1 MDLRQLRYF
10 VVLAEE
16 LHFRRAAQ
24 RLNITQAPLSLSI
37 QALEREVGALLFDRT
52 RRRVALTECGISL
65 RTNAQAI
72 LERVERSREA
82 IRNIADGITGQ
93 LRLGITPASSLLPF
107 FPNVISAFRRAR
119 PNVRI
124 VMREMHSVDQL
135 MSLQAR
141 EIDVGIVRN
150 PPQRAPLD
158 LSVIKLMSDPLMLA
172 MHRNHRLCDRP
183 SIRIADLKDETFI
196 NYPRQPGTGICE
208 QVMKLC
214 ALRGFTP
221 KIFQEVQ
228 EALTLLGLAAAGF
241 GVAIVPSGLS
251 HIAVSNIVFKPL
263 ADADA
268 TTEIHLGSRRGEPN
282 AIVETFLS
290 LTQTVLVAPIR
301 RARTHGKLI
310 ERSPA
315 RLIAHH

>member
-37 QALEREVGALLFDRT
+37 QALEREVGSRLFDRT
-52 RRRVALTECGISL
+52 QRRVALTESGISL
-65 RTNAQAI
+65 RADARDI

-82 IRNIADGITGQ
+82 IRNITDGITGQ

-107 FPNVISAFRRAR
+107 FPKVISAFRNAR

-124 VMREMHSVDQL
+124 VMREMYSGDQL
-135 MSLQAR
+135 LSLQAR

-150 PPQRAPLD
+150 PPQRAPVD
-158 LSVIKLMSDPLMLA
+158 LSVIKLLSDPLMLA
-172 MHRNHRLCDRP
+172 MHRNHGLSDRP
-183 SIRIADLKDETFI
+183 SISIVDLRDEMFI
-196 NYPRQPGTGICE
+196 NYPRQAGTGICE
-208 QVMKLC
+208 HVMRLC

-251 HIAVSNIVFKPL
+251 HIAFPNIIFKPL

-268 TTEIHLGSRRGEPN
+268 TTELHLGSRRGDPN
-282 AIVETFLS
+282 PIVETFLG
-290 LTQTVLVAPIR
+290 LTQTVLVARPR
-301 RARTHGKLI
+301 RVRGGGELI
-310 ERSPA
+310 ERSSPA
-315 RLIAHH
+315 LIAHH